1 MGSLHKN
8 ILIVI
13 GHPRSPSFCQALAY
27 NYADGAREAGHAVRV
42 ISLAH
47 AWVSWDLI
55 EWINTGDAEEK
66 ILKDWREDILWMNHV
81 VFVFPTWWY
90 TVPACL
96 KWWFDRLFVPK
107 FSHQY
112 TGYLRWKKLLKHR
125 TGSVY
130 TTCGGPRRIY
140 WLLLWHPGIKRIRR
154 TLWFVGISPKKSHFF
169 SELAPG
175 VRSDEERNAML
186 RTMYRFGQQWL

>member
-1 MGSLHKN
+1 MVQKN
-8 ILIVI
+8 VLIVI
-13 GHPRSPSFCQALAY
+13 GHPRSRSFCEALAHS
-27 NYADGAREAGHAVRV
+27 YADWARASGHEVRL

-47 AWVSWDLI
+47 AWVSRDLI
-55 EWINTGDAEEK
+55 EGVNTGSAEEP
-66 ILKDWREDILWMNHV
+66 ILVTWRGDIVWMNHI

-112 TGYLRWKKLLKHR
+112 TGYLRWKRLLQNR
-125 TGSVY
+125 TGSIY
-130 TTCGGPRRIY
+130 TTCGGPRWIY
-140 WLLLWHPGIKRIRR
+140 WLLLWHPWIKRIRR
-154 TLWFVGISPKKSHFF
+154 TLRFVGITPKKSYFF

-175 VRSDEERNAML
+175 VRSDQERAAML
-186 RTMYRFGQQWL
+186 RTMYRFGQKLL